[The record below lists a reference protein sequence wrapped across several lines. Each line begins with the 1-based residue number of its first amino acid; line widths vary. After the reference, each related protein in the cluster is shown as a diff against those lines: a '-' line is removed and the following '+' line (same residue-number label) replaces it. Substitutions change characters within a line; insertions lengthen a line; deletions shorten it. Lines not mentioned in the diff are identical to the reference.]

1 MDYSEQKF
9 TEHIKAVV
17 EAAEID
23 DTIEERP
30 LTLSELKELAVS
42 MGLTDE
48 QWDDLLLKAKSE
60 LRAAD
65 DHLKARN
72 FSEAILHAEKA
83 TAINP
88 YIENGN
94 AVLAK
99 AYLML
104 WLNSHDD
111 HDRDKAEFHARKE
124 LKVDPRDQIAVNV
137 LSTIE
142 KKRKILQSDSNS
154 RKKIFIGLGI
164 LLAIIVL
171 VAIMISNQSDAE
183 IIESENNYEA
193 EANQAIRNQL
203 IEAEEDMFSKWALV
217 QVAIDRR
224 NNLIPDLFLAIQ
236 TSSEDAEA
244 LNETIEGLQ
253 NEIKNADGDE
263 RYQLENDLNAKIQEA
278 KELAKQNGDAD
289 NVASLMVQIE
299 GSENRIAYEKKTFNE
314 SVKTYNILVKKNM
327 DKFPE
332 YEVKPYF
339 NNN

>member
-23 DTIEERP
+23 DTIQERP

-42 MGLTDE
+42 MGLTGE

-104 WLNSHDD
+104 WLSSHEDA
-111 HDRDKAEFHARKE
+111 DRDKAEFHARKE
-124 LKVDPRDQIAVNV
+124 LIVDPRDQIAVNV
-137 LSTIE
+137 LSTID
-142 KKRKILQSDSNS
+142 KKRKILQSDSNG

-164 LLAIIVL
+164 LLAVIVVL
-171 VAIMISNQSDAE
+171 ALLLSNQSEAE
-183 IIESENNYEA
+183 SIESENNYEA
-193 EANQAIRNQL
+193 EADKAIRNQL

-236 TSSEDAEA
+236 ISSEDSKA
-244 LNETIEGLQ
+244 LNTTIESLQ
-253 NEIKNADGDE
+253 NKIKNAEGDE
-263 RYQLENDLNAKIQEA
+263 RYQLENDLNSKIQEA
-278 KELAKQNGDAD
+278 KELAMQNGDAD

-314 SVKTYNILVKKNM
+314 SVKTYNILVKKNT